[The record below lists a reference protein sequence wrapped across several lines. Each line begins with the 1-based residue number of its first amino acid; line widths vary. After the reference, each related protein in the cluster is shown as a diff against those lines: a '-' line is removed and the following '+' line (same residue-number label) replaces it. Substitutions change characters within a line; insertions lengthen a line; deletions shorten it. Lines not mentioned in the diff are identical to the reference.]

1 MVTQDLLLLSNYVL
15 AYRRKFPTTHA
26 SLDKILTEIPEN
38 MPNVKN
44 LCAAALFLVLDTPKT
59 NMVVRRFLSAVA
71 ELTIL
76 VCIYFVK
83 SWTCILVDIPCL
95 SVG

>member
-1 MVTQDLLLLSNYVL
+1 MLLLSNCVL
-15 AYRRKFPTTHA
+15 AYRRKFLTTHA
-26 SLDKILTEIPEN
+26 ILDKILTEIPEN

-44 LCAAALFLVLDTPKT
+44 LCSAALLLGLDTPKT
-59 NMVVRRFLSAVA
+59 NMVVGKFLSTVA

-76 VCIYFVK
+76 VCIYSVK